1 MNKFE
6 AFTHLIIV
14 GVLLY
19 FSNVLIKNPNAY
31 NTESNLSITYFN
43 KGLNFYLTLFL
54 CSNIRNLVIGLRVDT
69 FILGKTTTINN
80 INSKVSV

>member
-31 NTESNLSITYFN
+31 NTENNLAIIIFSLLYTAY
-43 KGLNFYLTLFL
+43 
-54 CSNIRNLVIGLRVDT
+54 VIKSRKHG
-69 FILGKTTTINN
+69 
-80 INSKVSV
+80 